1 MRALQQ
7 TIITLVLV
15 LTSSG
20 IANAS
25 GWTTNLESALASAKK
40 SKKFVLAQFTGSDW
54 CPPCMMIHDK
64 VFSKSAFTRPVS
76 RKFILVKIDMP
87 KSDPKLTQKNRKVM
101 RDYKVTGVPTVLLFG
116 DDGREFSRFGAAAY
130 PTVDG
135 FLDKLREELKKKDME

>member
-1 MRALQQ
+1 MKALQK
-7 TIITLVLV
+7 TIITFVLI
-15 LTSSG
+15 LSCSG
-20 IANAS
+20 IATAS

-40 SKKFVLAQFTGSDW
+40 NKKFVLAQFTGSDW

-64 VFSKSAFTRPVS
+64 VFSKSAFTGPVS

-87 KSDPKLTQKNRKVM
+87 KSDPKLTEKNRKVM
-101 RDYKVTGVPTVLLFG
+101 RAYKVTGVPTVLLFG

-135 FLDKLREELKKKDME
+135 FIDKLREELKKKETD

>member
-7 TIITLVLV
+7 TIITLVLI
-15 LTSSG
+15 LTCSG

-76 RKFILVKIDMP
+76 
-87 KSDPKLTQKNRKVM
+87 
-101 RDYKVTGVPTVLLFG
+101 
-116 DDGREFSRFGAAAY
+116 
-130 PTVDG
+130 
-135 FLDKLREELKKKDME
+135 